1 MRSEQDEPTVV
12 TAARAIL
19 AGQRHPDDFDAAFD
33 EATVLGFHV
42 DLDALEGAARDIRD
56 TIRDRNSIDVRDICG
71 AAELYGHAGLHGAFS
86 DFCARW
92 SEGIDLLVGDA
103 GIIGE
108 SLLAAESYRSVDEA
122 GSSAFDPGVSSR

>member
-1 MRSEQDEPTVV
+1 MDG
-12 TAARAIL
+12 L
-19 AGQRHPDDFDAAFD
+19 D
-33 EATVLGFHV
+33 FHV
-42 DLDALEGAARDIRD
+42 DLDALEGAARGIRD
-56 TIRDRNSIDVRDICG
+56 TIRDRDSIEVRDICG

-92 SEGIDLLVGDA
+92 SEGIALLVGDA

-108 SLLAAESYRSVDEA
+108 SLSAAAESYRSVDEV